1 MELKN
6 KLYNKVKEVASNS
19 KELLQEKFEK
29 FKKIVTQ
36 VIKNYIE
43 MLKEEEDRKEV

>member
-19 KELLQEKFEK
+19 KKLLQEKFEK
-29 FKKIVTQ
+29 FKKIVKQ